1 MELDTATQYAAN
13 RKGAAIAS
21 LVSLLSLC
29 DCMAIDWSALTFT
42 SGMVKRA
49 LLSPWRQSGPGTRC
63 GGFRYPPQFVTA
75 AVWQLNYYK
84 CLRARVPGRVAA
96 HREVEDRQQGR
107 SGLEAARK

>member
-1 MELDTATQYAAN
+1 M
-13 RKGAAIAS
+13 
-21 LVSLLSLC
+21 SLLSLC

-42 SGMVKRA
+42 SRMVKRA

-84 CLRARVPGRVAA
+84 CLRARVPGQLAA
-96 HREVEDRQQGR
+96 HPEVEDRQYGVVNVQPGFQQGGFR
-107 SGLEAARK
+107 TRGGPQVN

>member
-1 MELDTATQYAAN
+1 M
-13 RKGAAIAS
+13 
-21 LVSLLSLC
+21 SLLSLC

-42 SGMVKRA
+42 SRMVKRA

-84 CLRARVPGRVAA
+84 GGNAFARGFL
-96 HREVEDRQQGR
+96 DRWPR
-107 SGLEAARK
+107 IPR